1 MVAFEMGGVM
11 EDFYGNLLQ
20 RIETVLN
27 AFNIELVEHVYSL
40 LIKPTD

>member
-1 MVAFEMGGVM
+1 MVAFEMGVVM
-11 EDFYGNLLQ
+11 EDFYGNLLL

-27 AFNIELVEHVYSL
+27 AYNIELVEHVYSL